1 MGTTD
6 SKTETSTNIDFSK
19 EFISKKTN
27 TNIGMLCMTIVFTVL
42 GALLTIAGLFPA
54 NSPGLTIL
62 GFLIFIVFLIL
73 DIAFIQELYKLHKY
87 KNSLSDSNT
96 ILELDKMMETD
107 KRVQEAIEK
116 TKEAQ
121 AAQKQRQYKLD
132 HPKCPTCGGTHTRR
146 ITTTSRAISVTAT
159 GLASRKLGKSFECLD
174 CKYTW

>member
-1 MGTTD
+1 
-6 SKTETSTNIDFSK
+6 
-19 EFISKKTN
+19 
-27 TNIGMLCMTIVFTVL
+27 
-42 GALLTIAGLFPA
+42 
-54 NSPGLTIL
+54 
-62 GFLIFIVFLIL
+62 
-73 DIAFIQELYKLHKY
+73 
-87 KNSLSDSNT
+87 
-96 ILELDKMMETD
+96 MMVTD

>member
-27 TNIGMLCMTIVFTVL
+27 TNIGMLCMTVVFTVL

-87 KNSLSDSNT
+87 KNSPSDSNT

-107 KRVQEAIEK
+107 KRIQEAIEK

-146 ITTTSRAISVTAT
+146 ITTTSRVLYFSFAN
-159 GLASRKLGKSFECLD
+159 ASKNSYGEIP
-174 CKYTW
+174 

>member
-54 NSPGLTIL
+54 NSPDLTIL

-73 DIAFIQELYKLHKY
+73 DIAFIQ
-87 KNSLSDSNT
+87 
-96 ILELDKMMETD
+96 
-107 KRVQEAIEK
+107 
-116 TKEAQ
+116 
-121 AAQKQRQYKLD
+121 
-132 HPKCPTCGGTHTRR
+132 
-146 ITTTSRAISVTAT
+146 
-159 GLASRKLGKSFECLD
+159 
-174 CKYTW
+174 